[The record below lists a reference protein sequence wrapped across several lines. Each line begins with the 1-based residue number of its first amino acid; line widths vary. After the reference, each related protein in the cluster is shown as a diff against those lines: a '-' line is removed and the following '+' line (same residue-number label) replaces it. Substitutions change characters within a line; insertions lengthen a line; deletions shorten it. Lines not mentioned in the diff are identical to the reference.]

1 MDTTPNCYV
10 PGEVA
15 LPKDVEAQIDR
26 RRSVM
31 GSSYRLS
38 YARPLHFVRGE
49 GVWLID
55 NHGERYLDFYNN
67 VASLGHCHP
76 SIVAAMSKQAQVLCT
91 NTRYLDDTI
100 LTFSER
106 LLALFPDPISSAI
119 FTCTGSEANDLAC
132 RIAMSHTGGEGFIVS
147 EHAYHGTT
155 ELVAGM
161 SPNLGQGV
169 SLGRNV
175 RTVPLPASERLTCAG
190 SEFEASVRT
199 AISDLNR
206 RGVDVAALLV
216 DTLFSSDGVVP
227 DPPGFL
233 AGAVAAVREAGGI
246 FIADEVQPGF
256 GRTGGSMWGFLRHD
270 LVPDIAT
277 LGKPM
282 GNGYPMAGIVARPE
296 VLTEFG
302 RKARYFNTFAGNT
315 VAAAT
320 GLAVL
325 EAIENER
332 LLENANIVGGY
343 LRERL
348 GALRHRCLGAVRG
361 AGLFFGVDIVDGSDS
376 RLPAPASAKAIVN
389 GLRAR
394 RVLIGSTGK
403 HDNTLK
409 IRPPL
414 IATHEYVDVFID
426 ALQDVLSGTAHGM
439 AVDQASPGSR
449 SA

>member
-10 PGEVA
+10 PGELA

-38 YARPLHFVRGE
+38 YARPLHFVKGE

-55 NHGERYLDFYNN
+55 NRGERYLDFYNN

-76 SIVAAMSKQAQVLCT
+76 SVVQAMSTQAQTLCT

-100 LTFSER
+100 LAFSER
-106 LLALFPDPISSAI
+106 LLALFPDPVSSAI

-169 SLGRNV
+169 PLGRNV
-175 RTVPLPASERLTCAG
+175 RTVPVPVSERLSSAG
-190 SEFEASVRT
+190 PEFEASVRA
-199 AISDLNR
+199 AIGDLNR
-206 RGVDVAALLV
+206 RGVKVAALVV

-227 DPPGFL
+227 DPAGFL

-246 FIADEVQPGF
+246 FVADEVQPGF
-256 GRTGGSMWGFLRHD
+256 GRTGETMWGFLRHD
-270 LVPDIAT
+270 LVPDVAT

-302 RKARYFNTFAGNT
+302 RRARYFNTFAGNT

-325 EAIENER
+325 DVIENER
-332 LLENANIVGGY
+332 LLQNANTVGAY

-348 GALRHRCLGAVRG
+348 GTLRHPGIGAVRG
-361 AGLFFGVDIVDGSDS
+361 AGLFFGVDIVGGSDS
-376 RLPAPASAKAIVN
+376 RLPAPGFARAIVN

-394 RVLIGSTGK
+394 QVLIGSTGK
-403 HDNTLK
+403 HDNILK

-414 IATHEYVDVFID
+414 ITTHEQVDVFVD
-426 ALQDVLSGTAHGM
+426 ALQDVLAGTAY
-439 AVDQASPGSR
+439 DS
-449 SA
+449 